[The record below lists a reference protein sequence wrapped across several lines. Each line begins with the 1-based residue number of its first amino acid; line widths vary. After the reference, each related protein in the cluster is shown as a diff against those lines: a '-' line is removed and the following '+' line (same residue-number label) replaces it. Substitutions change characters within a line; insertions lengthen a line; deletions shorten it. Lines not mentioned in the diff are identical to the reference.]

1 MINPWLSVCYE
12 HSRSNIFSLSEKNN
26 WNANDNRGEE
36 NVEEKRGDEECVR
49 EMLRREREIIVRE
62 KIQEGMK
69 IKNEY
74 EI

>member
-1 MINPWLSVCYE
+1 M
-12 HSRSNIFSLSEKNN
+12 
-26 WNANDNRGEE
+26 
-36 NVEEKRGDEECVR
+36 EEKRGDEECVR